1 MKQITKKIITPI
13 VAAFILASSLLAQEF
28 NVNTDLSSVKWEGSK
43 VVKGLH
49 TGTIDVKS
57 GTLSFKDG
65 ELVAGDL
72 VIDMMSLSNTDQKGA
87 MKGKLEQHLKSDDF
101 FGVEKFPESRFELS
115 SVSSLG
121 DSGFT
126 ASGKLT
132 IKSNTHPL
140 KFDFNIGKEG
150 DNQILTGKISIDRSL
165 YDVKYGS
172 GKFFDNL
179 GDKAIS
185 DIFTLDFVLYL
196 NE

>member
-1 MKQITKKIITPI
+1 MKLITKKIILPV
-13 VAAFILASSLLAQEF
+13 VAAFILASSLSAQEF
-28 NVNTDLSSVKWEGSK
+28 NVDTDLSSVKWEGSK

-49 TGTIDVKS
+49 TGTISVKS
-57 GTLSFKDG
+57 GSLTFKDG
-65 ELVAGDL
+65 ELLTGDL
-72 VIDMMSLSNTDQKGA
+72 VIDMTSLSNTDLKGA
-87 MKGKLEQHLKSDDF
+87 MKEKLEKHLKSDDF

-121 DSGFT
+121 NSGFT

-140 KFDFNIGKEG
+140 KFDFNIGKDG
-150 DNQILTGKISIDRSL
+150 NNQILTGKINIDRSI

-196 NE
+196 K